1 MLRLPSRQLLRC
13 LRGSLGLGGEEVL
26 GSNTIIVASISTF
39 PPYLSNKSQ
48 VKPTRLFVQHGGL
61 KLNSKQAFSSKE
73 IIDDLKEEE
82 NSPEIS
88 KDSRVEPVEGQREK
102 NEPKTVTLTGLLQL
116 TQRKA
121 IHHKTALYFVA
132 NLAKLKKDG
141 LAKEEDYK
149 AGLQAVLMELEGAAV
164 KDMQPLALI
173 SCLKVQDHKLCKTY
187 S

>member
-39 PPYLSNKSQ
+39 PPSLSNKSP
-48 VKPTRLFVQHGGL
+48 VKPTHLFLQHGGL
-61 KLNSKQAFSSKE
+61 RLNRKQAFSSKE
-73 IIDDLKEEE
+73 IIDELKGEE
-82 NSPEIS
+82 NSSEIS
-88 KDSRVEPVEGQREK
+88 KDNQVEPVEGQREK
-102 NEPKTVTLTGLLQL
+102 SEQKAVTLTGLLQL

-121 IHHKTALYFVA
+121 IHHKTALYFA
-132 NLAKLKKDG
+132 TNLAKLKRDG

-149 AGLQAVLMELEGAAV
+149 AGLRAVLMELEGAAV

>member
-39 PPYLSNKSQ
+39 PPSLSIPP

-88 KDSRVEPVEGQREK
+88 KDSQVEPVEGQREK
-102 NEPKTVTLTGLLQL
+102 SEQKVVTLTGLLQL